1 MAALGAYFVFFPVY
15 LVERGLELER
25 VGLVI
30 TCAVTAQLVSGVF
43 WGALADRSGR
53 TKPFLIQA
61 LLVWAAGAAALPR
74 LGGFAQ
80 FLALGVARS
89 LLAPMMEGLIVA
101 RLFRGVGEDAR
112 GSAYSGFA
120 VWGSLG
126 WAAGVAVAGLL
137 ARGFGTS
144 AAFYLAA
151 VLFAGASVAVA
162 RAPEGGEPEPLER
175 RGLGGSLGL
184 LWDRRVVRLLLS
196 SFPLV
201 IALNAASQFFPVRLR
216 EVGASAALI
225 GLVYM
230 VPSLLEVPVFLALGR
245 RSDRWRDR
253 RPLLLW
259 ASGVYAAMFLFI
271 SAAEEPGWLFWG
283 YSLLAP
289 LAWAPFVMG
298 AFTLMAE
305 LVPPRHW
312 ATGQTLLSL
321 WLWGVGGILGPLCG
335 GFLAQRW
342 GLGPLFSGLSVGAL
356 LSGAMFIGLPRGNRA
371 P

>member
-1 MAALGAYFVFFPVY
+1 
-15 LVERGLELER
+15 
-25 VGLVI
+25 
-30 TCAVTAQLVSGVF
+30 
-43 WGALADRSGR
+43 
-53 TKPFLIQA
+53 
-61 LLVWAAGAAALPR
+61 
-74 LGGFAQ
+74 
-80 FLALGVARS
+80 
-89 LLAPMMEGLIVA
+89 
-101 RLFRGVGEDAR
+101 
-112 GSAYSGFA
+112 
-120 VWGSLG
+120 
-126 WAAGVAVAGLL
+126 
-137 ARGFGTS
+137 
-144 AAFYLAA
+144 
-151 VLFAGASVAVA
+151 
-162 RAPEGGEPEPLER
+162 
-175 RGLGGSLGL
+175 
-184 LWDRRVVRLLLS
+184 
-196 SFPLV
+196 
-201 IALNAASQFFPVRLR
+201 RLR